1 MWKVFNQQLPTLSCL
16 KCKKKFYTLRS
27 TVKKGYYQDELITE
41 MTKKT
46 SKSFLPIINRGTWS
60 RVYSITNSVQ
70 KILKELKE
78 FDPNISVNIINL
90 GCGFDTFFLSL
101 RSTFDNYKYYEFDY
115 SEIATK
121 KIELIKKSEKIK
133 NLIGEFEIKSGSLYS
148 KFYYLLQC
156 DCTDYQEFNKILC
169 SISDFDF
176 SSPTIVISEC
186 LLVYL
191 KKEVSYKMLHN
202 MTNNFKNL
210 IFLEYDLVG
219 AEDNFGKEMIINLLE
234 RDIRLYGYEDCPNV
248 ESQRERLIKSGFL
261 TAEVCD
267 MLTYYEKIIPKLE
280 RAKIESKE
288 FVDELEE
295 WNLLQSHACFGYGI
309 KLDQK
314 YEFLSDLLKFEL
326 NN

>member
-1 MWKVFNQQLPTLSCL
+1 
-16 KCKKKFYTLRS
+16 
-27 TVKKGYYQDELITE
+27 
-41 MTKKT
+41 MTKKS

-60 RVYSITNSVQ
+60 RVYCITSSVQ
-70 KILKELKE
+70 KILKELNDL
-78 FDPNISVNIINL
+78 DPNLKVNILNL

-101 RSTFDNYKYYEFDY
+101 RANYDNYRYYEFDY
-115 SEIATK
+115 SEIVIK
-121 KIELIKKSEKIK
+121 KLELIKKSQKIK
-133 NLIGEFEIKSGSLYS
+133 NLIGTYEIKSGSLFSHFYS
-148 KFYYLLQC
+148 LLQC

-176 SSPTIVISEC
+176 SLPTIVISEC

-191 KKEVSYKMLHN
+191 KKDVSTQMLHN
-202 MTNNFKNL
+202 LTNNFKNL
-210 IFLEYDLVG
+210 VFLEYDLIG

-234 RDIRLYGYEDCPNV
+234 RDIRLYGYEDTPNI
-248 ESQRERLIKSGFL
+248 ESQRERLIKSGFV

-267 MLTYYEKIIPKLE
+267 MLTFYEKIIPKIE
-280 RAKIESKE
+280 RSKIESKE

-295 WNLLQSHACFGYGI
+295 WNLLQGHACYGYAL

-314 YEFLSDLLKFEL
+314 YEFLSDILKFQF